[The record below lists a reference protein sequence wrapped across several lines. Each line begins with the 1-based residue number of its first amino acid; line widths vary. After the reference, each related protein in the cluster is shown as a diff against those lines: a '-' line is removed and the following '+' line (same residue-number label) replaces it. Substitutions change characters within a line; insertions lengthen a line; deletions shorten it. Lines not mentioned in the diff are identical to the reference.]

1 MATRT
6 VRPRTVGAMTDEERE
21 QSNRR
26 QAELE
31 SMRAA
36 ANPALASLRK
46 DREAIGEGLNR
57 LGIDLDDPLVKAVYR
72 VIACAENALLD
83 VEQAASSL
91 HQLDNVIR
99 RYP

>member
-36 ANPALASLRK
+36 ANPATPRGGPPIERTANEIETNGE
-46 DREAIGEGLNR
+46 RER
-57 LGIDLDDPLVKAVYR
+57 P
-72 VIACAENALLD
+72 
-83 VEQAASSL
+83 
-91 HQLDNVIR
+91 
-99 RYP
+99 

>member
-57 LGIDLDDPLVKAVYR
+57 LGIDLDDPLVKAIYR
-72 VIACAENALLD
+72 VVSCAENTLLD
-83 VEQAASSL
+83 VEQAASL
-91 HQLDNVIR
+91 IRQLDNTIR